1 MSFPT
6 GIVFDLQRASL
17 DDGPG
22 IRTTVF
28 LKGCPLHCAWCH
40 NPESQRP
47 GPELAF
53 DATLC
58 LSCQACVTACASG
71 VHTFDATC
79 HHAVAFDRC
88 LAAGACLTVCP
99 SGALRLY
106 GHEQSVETVLAEVI
120 KDRAFY
126 SASGGGLTLSGGE
139 PTAQL
144 EFCLAL
150 LQAAKAA
157 GISTCIETCGFAP
170 RESFAALLPV
180 TDLFLF
186 DYKASDPE
194 LHASL
199 TGASNALCLANL
211 RWLHA
216 QGAAIRLRCPLI
228 PGVNDDSMHLRSI
241 AALSAELTGLQ
252 GVEILPYHGS
262 GAVKYERLGRQLPP
276 FTAIDPD
283 PQVVEEVRSAIADTA
298 RTFGELKERAVA
310 SGDVLEKIAAQ
321 WQEAISEPLKR
332 TIISN
337 APSPTA
343 TVGRGVAAAAID
355 GPQRAPTEDP
365 ENPPAEPLRKAL
377 TV

>member
-1 MSFPT
+1 MGQRSSKYQVPRNKAEASGNKSSFLPALLPVTWHLELLFTFMSSPT

-40 NPESQRP
+40 NPESQKP

-53 DATLC
+53 DAGIC
-58 LSCQACVTACASG
+58 RSCQACVAACASG
-71 VHTFDATC
+71 VHTFDAPA

-88 LAAGACLTVCP
+88 IAAGACIALCP

-106 GHEQSVETVLAEVI
+106 GSEQSVDSVMAEVV

-126 SASGGGLTLSGGE
+126 AASGGGLTLSGGE

-157 GISTCIETCGFAP
+157 GIPTCVETCGVAP
-170 RESFAALLPV
+170 RESFEALLPL

-194 LHASL
+194 LHAAY
-199 TGASNALCLANL
+199 TGASNALILANL

-228 PGVNDDSMHLRSI
+228 PGVNDEEGHLRAI
-241 AALSAELTGLQ
+241 AALSAELPGLR
-252 GVEILPYHGS
+252 GVEILPFHET
-262 GAVKYERLGRQLPP
+262 GAVKYERLGREQPRFGALE
-276 FTAIDPD
+276 PD
-283 PQVVEEVRSAIADTA
+283 SAIQAGWRET
-298 RTFGELKERAVA
+298 LAVHGCR
-310 SGDVLEKIAAQ
+310 SLLE
-321 WQEAISEPLKR
+321 
-332 TIISN
+332 
-337 APSPTA
+337 
-343 TVGRGVAAAAID
+343 
-355 GPQRAPTEDP
+355 
-365 ENPPAEPLRKAL
+365 
-377 TV
+377 

>member
-1 MSFPT
+1 MLSPT

-40 NPESQRP
+40 NPESQKP

-58 LSCQACVTACASG
+58 LSCQACVAACASG
-71 VHTFDATC
+71 VHTFDVTGR
-79 HHAVAFDRC
+79 HAVAFDRC
-88 LAAGACLTVCP
+88 IAAGACLSVCP

-106 GHEQSVETVLAEVI
+106 GSEQSVETVMAEVV

-126 SASGGGLTLSGGE
+126 TASGGGLTLSGGE
-139 PTAQL
+139 STAQF
-144 EFCLAL
+144 EFCVAL
-150 LQAAKAA
+150 LRAARAA
-157 GISTCIETCGFAP
+157 GISTCVETCGLAS
-170 RESFAALLPV
+170 RESFEALLPL

-199 TGASNALCLANL
+199 TGASNAPILANL

-228 PGVNDDSMHLRSI
+228 PGVNDDAAHLEAI
-241 AALSAELTGLQ
+241 AALSTELIGLQ

-262 GAVKYERLGRQLPP
+262 GAVKYERLGRQQPR
-276 FTAIDPD
+276 FTGLDPNRAIQD
-283 PQVVEEVRSAIADTA
+283 EWREA
-298 RTFGELKERAVA
+298 LAVH
-310 SGDVLEKIAAQ
+310 GCRGLLE
-321 WQEAISEPLKR
+321 
-332 TIISN
+332 
-337 APSPTA
+337 
-343 TVGRGVAAAAID
+343 
-355 GPQRAPTEDP
+355 
-365 ENPPAEPLRKAL
+365 
-377 TV
+377 

>member
-1 MSFPT
+1 MLSPT

-40 NPESQRP
+40 NPESQEP

-58 LSCQACVTACASG
+58 QSCQACVAACVSG
-71 VHTFDATC
+71 VHTFGAAG
-79 HHAVAFDRC
+79 HHAVAFNQC
-88 LAAGACLTVCP
+88 IAAGACVAACP

-106 GHEQSVETVLAEVI
+106 GSEQSVETVMAEVV

-126 SASGGGLTLSGGE
+126 AASGGGLTLSGGE

-157 GISTCIETCGFAP
+157 GISTCVETCGVAP
-170 RESFAALLPV
+170 RESFEALLPF

-194 LHASL
+194 LRASL
-199 TGASNALCLANL
+199 TGASNALSLANL

-228 PGVNDDSMHLRSI
+228 PGVNDDAMHLRSI
-241 AALSAELTGLQ
+241 ASLSAELTGLQ

-262 GAVKYERLGRQLPP
+262 GAVKYERLGRQQPR
-276 FTAIDPD
+276 FSSIAPD
-283 PQVVEEVRSAIADTA
+283 SATQA
-298 RTFGELKERAVA
+298 RWREALANHGCRGL
-310 SGDVLEKIAAQ
+310 LE
-321 WQEAISEPLKR
+321 
-332 TIISN
+332 
-337 APSPTA
+337 
-343 TVGRGVAAAAID
+343 
-355 GPQRAPTEDP
+355 
-365 ENPPAEPLRKAL
+365 
-377 TV
+377 